1 MFLEGHKVEV
11 RVSIGIALSMPGV
24 PAAALLDNAD
34 RALYQAKTGGRG
46 TYRLFSR
53 SPAHED
59 RG

>member
-1 MFLEGHKVEV
+1 VEV
-11 RVSIGIALSMPGV
+11 RVSVGIALSTLGL

-53 SPAHED
+53 SPAQKQHEQHED